1 VKQAVLFLILVF
13 GITWSVGFWVAAQ
26 PAPTSLSGFLAAFL
40 PQVWAPTLVALT
52 LVAVSHGASGVRTE
66 VAERLKYRRGTT
78 PWLALAA
85 LTPAIAIASAV
96 AAARFAGE
104 GAAFTPSQ
112 AIPFAIGMQIITGAV
127 GEELGWR
134 GFLLPRLRKHYGP
147 VTAAWVMGLL
157 WSLWHL
163 PAWFVPWLPH
173 RTFPLAPTLIMTA
186 CFGVFMAFVF
196 YRAGESVLATILA
209 HLSLNIMT
217 AMGGV
222 RLSSFVFWA
231 TLATIFSLIA
241 ISASIAMRRSVR
253 GIIPVERGQTTPT
266 RPLG

>member
-1 VKQAVLFLILVF
+1 VKQVVLFLTLVF

-26 PAPTSLSGFLAAFL
+26 PAPTNLSGFLAAFL
-40 PQVWAPTLVALT
+40 PQVWAPTFIALT
-52 LVAVSHGASGVRTE
+52 LVAVTDGARGVRTE
-66 VAERLKYRRGTT
+66 VAERLKYRRGAT

-85 LTPAIAIASAV
+85 TTPAVATAFAVV
-96 AAARFAGE
+96 AARLAGD
-104 GAAFTPSQ
+104 GAPFTPSQ
-112 AIPFAIGMQIITGAV
+112 AVPFAIGLQIITGAV
-127 GEELGWR
+127 GEEFGWR

-147 VTAAWVMGLL
+147 VMAAWVMGSL
-157 WSLWHL
+157 WSLWHV

-173 RTFPLAPTLIMTA
+173 RTFPIASTLIFTA

-196 YRAGESVLATILA
+196 YRVGESVIATILA

-222 RLSSFVFWA
+222 RLSSFVFWT
-231 TLATIFSLIA
+231 TLATIYFVVA
-241 ISASIAMRRSVR
+241 ICASIVMSRSR
-253 GIIPVERGQTTPT
+253 PGIRAVDGETTPS

>member
-1 VKQAVLFLILVF
+1 MQQVVLFLILVF
-13 GITWSVGFWVAAQ
+13 GITWSLGFWVAAQ

-40 PQVWAPTLVALT
+40 PQVWAPTVISLILVG
-52 LVAVSHGASGVRTE
+52 VSLGARGIRAE
-66 VAERLKYRRGTT
+66 VAERLKYRRGST

-85 LTPAIAIASAV
+85 LTPAVATASAV
-96 AAARFAGE
+96 AAARFAGD

-134 GFLLPRLRKHYGP
+134 GFLLPRLRRRYGP
-147 VTAAWVMGLL
+147 VTAAWVMGSV

-196 YRAGESVLATILA
+196 YRAGESVIATILA

-222 RLSSFVFWA
+222 RLSSVVFWT
-231 TLATIFSLIA
+231 TLATMFSVVA
-241 ISASIAMRRSVR
+241 ILASMAMSRSARIRRQEGDVSR
-253 GIIPVERGQTTPT
+253 
-266 RPLG
+266 

>member
-1 VKQAVLFLILVF
+1 VKQLVLFLILVF

-26 PAPTSLSGFLAAFL
+26 PAPTTLGGFLAAFL

-52 LVAVSHGASGVRTE
+52 LVAVSQGARGVRTE

-78 PWLALAA
+78 LWLILAATTPAVATALA
-85 LTPAIAIASAV
+85 I
-96 AAARFAGE
+96 AAARFAGDD
-104 GAAFTPSQ
+104 APFTTSQ
-112 AIPFAIGMQIITGAV
+112 AVPVAIGLQIITGAV

-147 VTAAWVMGLL
+147 VMAAWVMGSL

-173 RTFPLAPTLIMTA
+173 RTFPVASTLIFTA

-196 YRAGESVLATILA
+196 YRAGESVIATILA
-209 HLSLNIMT
+209 HLSLNIMS

-222 RLSSFVFWA
+222 RLSSFVFWT
-231 TLATIFSLIA
+231 TLATIFFVVGICV
-241 ISASIAMRRSVR
+241 SIAMSRSGVAIVAVDR
-253 GIIPVERGQTTPT
+253 GEAT
-266 RPLG
+266 LAD

>member
-1 VKQAVLFLILVF
+1 MTQVVLFLILVF

-40 PQVWAPTLVALT
+40 PQVWAPTFIAFT
-52 LVAVSHGASGVRTE
+52 LVAVSHGARGVRAE
-66 VAERLKYRRGTT
+66 VVERLKYRRGAT

-85 LTPAIAIASAV
+85 TTPAVATAFAV
-96 AAARFAGE
+96 AAARFAGD
-104 GAAFTPSQ
+104 GAPFTPSD
-112 AIPFAIGMQIITGAV
+112 AVPLAIGLQIITGAV

-147 VTAAWVMGLL
+147 VMAAWVMGSL
-157 WSLWHL
+157 WSVWHV

-173 RTFPLAPTLIMTA
+173 RTFPLASTLIMTA

-222 RLSSFVFWA
+222 RLSSFVFWT
-231 TLATIFSLIA
+231 TLAAIFSVIA
-241 ISASIAMRRSVR
+241 IFASIAMWRSVR
-253 GIIPVERGQTTPT
+253 GIVPVDYAGT
-266 RPLG
+266 

>member
-1 VKQAVLFLILVF
+1 VKQVVLFLILVF
-13 GITWSVGFWVAAQ
+13 VITWSVGFWVAAQ

-40 PQVWAPTLVALT
+40 PQVWAPTLIALT
-52 LVAVSHGASGVRTE
+52 LIGMSQGARGVRTE
-66 VAERLKYRRGTT
+66 VAERLKYRRGAT

-85 LTPAIAIASAV
+85 TAPAVATALAV
-96 AAARFAGE
+96 AAARFAGD
-104 GAAFTPSQ
+104 GAAFTPSS
-112 AIPFAIGMQIITGAV
+112 AVPLAIGMQIITGAV

-147 VTAAWVMGLL
+147 VMASWVMGSL
-157 WSLWHL
+157 WSLWHV
-163 PAWFVPWLPH
+163 PAWFVPWMPH
-173 RTFPLAPTLIMTA
+173 RTFPLASTLVFTA

-196 YRAGESVLATILA
+196 YRAGESVIATIVA

-222 RLSSFVFWA
+222 RLSSFVFWT
-231 TLATIFSLIA
+231 TLATGFLVVA
-241 ISASIAMRRSVR
+241 ICVSIAMRRSGLGMVA
-253 GIIPVERGQTTPT
+253 VDRGQTTPS

>member
-1 VKQAVLFLILVF
+1 M
-13 GITWSVGFWVAAQ
+13 AAQ

-40 PQVWAPTLVALT
+40 PQVWAPTVISLILVG
-52 LVAVSHGASGVRTE
+52 VSLGARGIRAE
-66 VAERLKYRRGTT
+66 VVERLRYRRGSA

-85 LTPAIAIASAV
+85 ITPAVATAFAV
-96 AAARFAGE
+96 AAARFAGD

-147 VTAAWVMGLL
+147 VTAAWVMGSL

-173 RTFPLAPTLIMTA
+173 QRFRLHRRSFMTA

-196 YRAGESVLATILA
+196 YRAGESVIATILA

-222 RLSSFVFWA
+222 RLSSFVFWT
-231 TLATIFSLIA
+231 TLATMFSVVA
-241 ISASIAMRRSVR
+241 IWASIAMSRSVR
-253 GIIPVERGQTTPT
+253 IRRQEADMSR
-266 RPLG
+266 